1 METDNVGPL
10 YGVHMV
16 VNTEPLEK
24 GKTYGS
30 SGLKVILHQH
40 EELPLKRVGFH
51 VPPGYVTY
59 VDMKKQKVFFLLF
72 PSYLSLQLLLVCTW
86 TIIFTI
92 ANSIIMHV
100 MKEVRGEFSS

>member
-59 VDMKKQKVFFLLF
+59 VDMKKQKVFFSFISQLF
-72 PSYLSLQLLLVCTW
+72 IALVTVGLYLNHYLYDCKLDYNACHERSNGR
-86 TIIFTI
+86 I
-92 ANSIIMHV
+92 
-100 MKEVRGEFSS
+100 

>member
-51 VPPGYVTY
+51 VAPGYVTY
-59 VDMKKQKVFFLLF
+59 VDMKKQKVFFFFYFPVIYRSSYCWFILEPLF
-72 PSYLSLQLLLVCTW
+72 V
-86 TIIFTI
+86 
-92 ANSIIMHV
+92 
-100 MKEVRGEFSS
+100 